1 MTDIANPAFVFE
13 SRRYVLAALDD
24 EKVSP
29 KALSQMLTHMSE
41 AVRLPKK
48 EPFVLSLAFL
58 NLKPFGRNK
67 NVQTRP
73 RFDDHV
79 SPFTGVWL
87 DEPGK
92 QYAPLPQE
100 IPPLTREGYAIKR
113 LIEALETDALNKY
126 KNFLVE
132 KSKEYLKS
140 LLIEALEQNGDQ
152 IDDSE

>member
-1 MTDIANPAFVFE
+1 MTNIANPAFVFE
-13 SRRYVLAALDD
+13 LRRYVLAALDD
-24 EKVSP
+24 KEVSP
-29 KALSQMLTHMSE
+29 KTLSQMLTHMSN

-48 EPFVLSLAFL
+48 EPFVLSLTSL
-58 NLKPFGRNK
+58 HLKPFGPNK

-113 LIEALETDALNKY
+113 LIEALETNARY

>member
-1 MTDIANPAFVFE
+1 MTNIANPAFVFE
-13 SRRYVLAALDD
+13 LRRCVLAALDD
-24 EKVSP
+24 EEVSP
-29 KALSQMLTHMSE
+29 KTLSQMLTHMSK

-48 EPFVLSLAFL
+48 EPFVLSLMSL
-58 NLKPFGRNK
+58 HLKPFGPNK
-67 NVQTRP
+67 SVQTRP

-92 QYAPLPQE
+92 HYVSLPQE
-100 IPPLTREGYAIKR
+100 IPPLTREGYAIQR
-113 LIEALETDALNKY
+113 LIEALETNARN

>member
-1 MTDIANPAFVFE
+1 MTNIANPAFVFE
-13 SRRYVLAALDD
+13 LRRCVLAALDD
-24 EKVSP
+24 EEVSP
-29 KALSQMLTHMSE
+29 KTLSQMLTHMSK

-48 EPFVLSLAFL
+48 EPFVLSLMSL
-58 NLKPFGRNK
+58 HLKPFGPNK
-67 NVQTRP
+67 SVQTRP

-92 QYAPLPQE
+92 HYAPLPQE
-100 IPPLTREGYAIKR
+100 IPPLTREGYAIQR
-113 LIEALETDALNKY
+113 LIEALETNARN

>member
-1 MTDIANPAFVFE
+1 MTNIANPAFVFE
-13 SRRYVLAALDD
+13 LRRYVLAALDD
-24 EKVSP
+24 KEVSP
-29 KALSQMLTHMSE
+29 KTLSQMLTHMSN

-48 EPFVLSLAFL
+48 EPFVLSLTSL
-58 NLKPFGRNK
+58 HLKPFGPNK

-113 LIEALETDALNKY
+113 LIEALETNACY
-126 KNFLVE
+126 KNLLVE